1 MPSAF
6 DGMDSVA
13 IVATMILVR
22 HGRTTAN
29 ASGTLAGRLPGVKLD
44 ERGVE
49 QARAAGERIAPVPLA
64 LAVTSPMER
73 CQQTLSEILEGRSEL
88 PPVVVEA
95 GVSECDYGE
104 WQGEK
109 LTTLARRKLWKTVQT
124 QPSAVTFPGGE
135 SMPTMQARGVEAVRR
150 HDAAVTAAH
159 GDAAVWLCVSH
170 GDLIKAILAD
180 ALGMHLDLFQRLH
193 VDPASISV
201 IRYGEGR
208 PMVLAT
214 NTHAGDLSWLAPP
227 AAKKGRKPSRR
238 RNDDAVVGGGSGPS
252 NGLDKV

>member
-1 MPSAF
+1 M
-6 DGMDSVA
+6 
-13 IVATMILVR
+13 ATMILVR

-29 ASGTLAGRLPGVKLD
+29 ASGTLAGRLPGVRLD
-44 ERGVE
+44 ERGLE
-49 QARAAGERIAPVPLA
+49 QAQKAGERISPVPLA

-73 CQQTLSEILEGRSEL
+73 CQQTLSVILDGRSEL
-88 PPVVVEA
+88 PAVVVED
-95 GVSECDYGE
+95 GVAECDYGE

-109 LTTLARRKLWKTVQT
+109 ITTLARRKLWKTVQA

-135 SMPTMQARGVEAVRR
+135 SMPAMQARAVEAVRR

-170 GDLIKAILAD
+170 GDLIKSILAD

-201 IRYGEGR
+201 VRYGDGR
-208 PMVLAT
+208 PTVLAT
-214 NTHAGDLSWLAPP
+214 NTNAGDLSWLAPQ
-227 AAKKGRKPSRR
+227 KGRKGSKK
-238 RNDDAVVGGGSGPS
+238 RNDAILGGGAGPTDAVS
-252 NGLDKV
+252 D

>member
-1 MPSAF
+1 M
-6 DGMDSVA
+6 
-13 IVATMILVR
+13 R

-29 ASGTLAGRLPGVKLD
+29 ASGTLAGRLPGVRLD
-44 ERGVE
+44 ERGLE
-49 QARAAGERIAPVPLA
+49 QAARAAERIAPVPLA

-73 CQQTLSEILEGRSEL
+73 CQQTLSVILEGRADL
-88 PPVVVEA
+88 PSVVVEE

-109 LTTLARRKLWKTVQT
+109 ITTLARRKLWKTVQT

-135 SMPTMQARGVEAVRR
+135 SMAAMQARAVEAVRR

-170 GDLIKAILAD
+170 GDLIKSVLAD

-193 VDPASISV
+193 VDPASVSV
-201 IRYGEGR
+201 VRYGEGR
-208 PMVLAT
+208 PSVLAT
-214 NTHAGDLSWLAPP
+214 NTHAGDLSWLAPKAP
-227 AAKKGRKPSRR
+227 AKKGRKSSRR
-238 RNDDAVVGGGSGPS
+238 RNDDAVVGGGSGPED
-252 NGLDKV
+252 GLDKV

>member
-1 MPSAF
+1 M
-6 DGMDSVA
+6 
-13 IVATMILVR
+13 ATMILVR

-29 ASGTLAGRLPGVKLD
+29 ASGTLAGRLLGVKLD
-44 ERGVE
+44 ERGLE
-49 QARAAGERIAPVPLA
+49 QASRAAERIAPVPLA

-73 CQQTLSEILEGRSEL
+73 CQQTLAVILEGRAEQ
-88 PPVVVEA
+88 PAVVVED

-109 LTTLARRKLWKTVQT
+109 LSTLARRKLWKTVQA

-135 SMPTMQARGVEAVRR
+135 SMPAMQARGVEAVRR

-159 GDAAVWLCVSH
+159 GDSAVWLCVSH

-201 IRYGEGR
+201 VRYGEGR
-208 PMVLAT
+208 PSVLAT
-214 NTHAGDLSWLAPP
+214 NTHAGDLSWLAPQP
-227 AAKKGRKPSRR
+227 AAKKGRKSSRR
-238 RNDDAVVGGGSGPS
+238 RNDAVVGGGSGPED
-252 NGLDKV
+252 GLDKV

>member
-1 MPSAF
+1 
-6 DGMDSVA
+6 
-13 IVATMILVR
+13 MILVR

-29 ASGTLAGRLPGVKLD
+29 ASGTLAGRLPGVRLD
-44 ERGVE
+44 ERGLE
-49 QARAAGERIAPVPLA
+49 QARQAGERIAPVPLA

-73 CQQTLSEILEGRSEL
+73 CQQTLSVILDGRAEIPS
-88 PPVVVEA
+88 VVVEE
-95 GVSECDYGE
+95 GVAECDYGE

-109 LTTLARRKLWKTVQT
+109 ITTLARRKLWRTVQA

-135 SMPTMQARGVEAVRR
+135 SMPAMQARAVEAVRR

-170 GDLIKAILAD
+170 GDLIKSVLAD

-201 IRYGEGR
+201 VRYGEGR
-208 PMVLAT
+208 PSVLAT
-214 NTHAGDLSWLAPP
+214 NTHAGDLSWLAPKAP
-227 AAKKGRKPSRR
+227 AKKGRKSSRR
-238 RNDDAVVGGGSGPS
+238 RNDDAVVGGGSGPED
-252 NGLDKV
+252 GLDKV

>member
-1 MPSAF
+1 
-6 DGMDSVA
+6 
-13 IVATMILVR
+13 MILVR

-29 ASGTLAGRLPGVKLD
+29 AAGTLAGRLPGVRLD
-44 ERGVE
+44 ERGLE
-49 QARAAGERIAPVPLA
+49 QAAKAAERIAPVPLA

-73 CQQTLSEILEGRSEL
+73 CQQTLSVILEGRAEQ
-88 PPVVVEA
+88 PAVVVED

-109 LTTLARRKLWKTVQT
+109 ITTLARRKLWKTVQT

-135 SMPTMQARGVEAVRR
+135 SMAAMQARGVEAVRR

-159 GDAAVWLCVSH
+159 GDSAVWLCVSH
-170 GDLIKAILAD
+170 GDLIKSILAD

-201 IRYGEGR
+201 VRYGEGR
-208 PMVLAT
+208 PSVLAT
-214 NTHAGDLSWLAPP
+214 NTHAGDLAWLAPKSS
-227 AAKKGRKPSRR
+227 AKKGRKPSRR
-238 RNDDAVVGGGSGPS
+238 RNDDAVVGGGSGPGD
-252 NGLDKV
+252 GLDSAG

>member
-1 MPSAF
+1 M
-6 DGMDSVA
+6 
-13 IVATMILVR
+13 ATMILVR

-29 ASGTLAGRLPGVKLD
+29 ASGTLAGRLPGVRLD
-44 ERGVE
+44 ERGLE
-49 QARAAGERIAPVPLA
+49 QAAKAAERIAPVPLA

-73 CQQTLSEILEGRSEL
+73 CQQTMSVILEGRAEQ
-88 PPVVVEA
+88 PAVVVED

-109 LTTLARRKLWKTVQT
+109 ITTLARRKLWKTVQT

-135 SMPTMQARGVEAVRR
+135 SMPAMQARAVEAVRR

-159 GDAAVWLCVSH
+159 GDSAVWLCVSH
-170 GDLIKAILAD
+170 GDLIKSILAD

-201 IRYGEGR
+201 VRYGEGR
-208 PMVLAT
+208 PSVLAT
-214 NTHAGDLSWLAPP
+214 NTHAGDLSWLAPKP

-238 RNDDAVVGGGSGPS
+238 RNDDAVVGGGAGPGD
-252 NGLDKV
+252 GLDSAG

>member
-1 MPSAF
+1 
-6 DGMDSVA
+6 
-13 IVATMILVR
+13 MILVR

-29 ASGTLAGRLPGVKLD
+29 ASGTLAGRLPGVRLD
-44 ERGVE
+44 ERGLE
-49 QARAAGERIAPVPLA
+49 QARQAGERIAPVPLA

-73 CQQTLSEILEGRSEL
+73 CQQTLSVILDGRAEIPS
-88 PPVVVEA
+88 VVVED
-95 GVSECDYGE
+95 GVAECDYGE

-109 LTTLARRKLWKTVQT
+109 ITTLARRKLWKTVQT

-135 SMPTMQARGVEAVRR
+135 SMPAMQARAVEAVRR

-170 GDLIKAILAD
+170 GDLIKSILAD

-201 IRYGEGR
+201 VRYGEGR
-208 PMVLAT
+208 PSVLAT
-214 NTHAGDLSWLAPP
+214 NTHAGDLSWLAPKP
-227 AAKKGRKPSRR
+227 SAKKGRKSSRR
-238 RNDDAVVGGGSGPS
+238 RNDDAVVGGGSGPEP
-252 NGLDKV
+252 GLDKV